1 MTKRLLM
8 LLLAL
13 LLAAL
18 PALAEAPEPT
28 EEPAPQELGEFDL
41 GAPEPEP
48 SPEAT
53 PEPAAEATPLPT
65 LEPGSLNYPA
75 EKVNFE
81 GEIWSILTGRWK
93 LADYQ
98 AAGVMSSLY
107 AESSFCPYN
116 AQGRDGV
123 DNRKGYRYRVGDAVG
138 FGLCQWTSPGRKAAL
153 KRYAEAHGDA
163 NLVWDFDIQ
172 MGYMESE
179 LDFDALKATQTLYE
193 ATEWMVL
200 RFERPNQ
207 AYRNSWPGSRYGI
220 ALQIFEAH
228 TGAPYEEPELA
239 FDARTEIG
247 ANALEG
253 FILFTSGELDVM
265 SNYYWRLSSCS
276 PWVIA
281 TSPGLYDPETW
292 GPCACGYGGATPIRL
307 DVPIPPAVREG
318 ELVFKIYRD
327 GGEKVSV
334 PFTYAGPSLSAWI
347 AKRLEPFFTLWKAAL
362 LFA

>member
-1 MTKRLLM
+1 MTRRLLILM
-8 LLLAL
+8 LVL
-13 LLAAL
+13 LLAAH
-18 PALAEAPEPT
+18 PALAEVTEPAAEPAPLEVGEIDLADPG
-28 EEPAPQELGEFDL
+28 EEPA
-41 GAPEPEP
+41 
-48 SPEAT
+48 PEAT
-53 PEPAAEATPLPT
+53 PEPVAEATPLPT

-75 EKVNFE
+75 GKVNFE
-81 GEIWSILTGRWK
+81 GEIWSILTRRWK

-98 AAGVMSSLY
+98 AAGLMSSLY

-123 DNRKGYRYRVGDAVG
+123 DNRTDYRYRVGDGVG

-153 KRYAEAHGDA
+153 RHYAEACGDA

-172 MGYMESE
+172 MSYMEGE

-193 ATEWMVL
+193 ATEWTVL

-228 TGAPYEEPELA
+228 TGKPYDEPELA
-239 FDARTEIG
+239 FDANTGDG
-247 ANALEG
+247 ADALEG
-253 FILFTSGELDVM
+253 FDLSAGGELDVT
-265 SNYYWRLSSCS
+265 SNYYWRLYSC
-276 PWVIA
+276 PLWAKA
-281 TSPGLYDPETW
+281 TSPSVYDPDKW
-292 GPCACGYGGATPIRL
+292 GPCACGYGGTTTIRL

-327 GGEKVSV
+327 GGEKISV
-334 PFTYAGPSLSAWI
+334 PITYAGPSLAAFI
-347 AKRLEPFFTLWKAAL
+347 AKRLEPFFALWKAAL

>member
-1 MTKRLLM
+1 MMKRLLI

-18 PALAEAPEPT
+18 PSLAEEPEPT
-28 EEPAPQELGEFDL
+28 AEIPPEELGEFEL
-41 GAPEPEP
+41 GEPEQEP
-48 SPEAT
+48 GPEAT
-53 PEPAAEATPLPT
+53 PEPAAQETPLPT

-75 EKVNFE
+75 DKINFE
-81 GEIWSILTGRWK
+81 AEIWSILTRRWK

-98 AAGVMSSLY
+98 AAGLMSSLY

-116 AQGRDGV
+116 AQGKDGV
-123 DNRKGYRYRVGDAVG
+123 DNRSDYSYRAGDGVG
-138 FGLCQWTSPGRKAAL
+138 FGLCQWTSSGRKDAL
-153 KRYAEAHGDA
+153 RRYAEAHGDA

-179 LDFDALKATQTLYE
+179 LDFDALKTTQTLYE
-193 ATEWMVL
+193 ATEWTVL
-200 RFERPNQ
+200 RYERPNQ
-207 AYRNSWPGSRYGI
+207 AYKNSWPGSRYGI

-228 TGAPYEEPELA
+228 TGKPYEEPPLA
-239 FDARTEIG
+239 FDARTEDG

-253 FILFTSGELDVM
+253 FILFTSGELDVT
-265 SNYYWRLSSCS
+265 SNYYWRLTAC
-276 PWVIA
+276 PMWAKA
-281 TSPGLYDPETW
+281 TSPGVYDPETW

-307 DVPIPPAVREG
+307 EVPIPPAVREG
-318 ELVFKIYRD
+318 ELTFKIYRD

-334 PFTYAGPSLSAWI
+334 PFTYAGPSLASFI
-347 AKRLEPFFTLWKAAL
+347 AKRLEPFFALWKAAL